1 MSTSIGVANGFTWL
15 GSPGEDFFRREIAT
29 YFDND
34 ENLTHISAGQVKS
47 MLADYEAEGASPDDL
62 ARAQEFTRRLCE
74 LWEERG
80 LGDDDALTVQLG

>member
-15 GSPGEDFFRREIAT
+15 GSPGEDFFQREIAT

-34 ENLTHISAGQVKS
+34 ENLTHISAGQMKT
-47 MLADYEAEGASPDDL
+47 MLADYEAECASPEDL
-62 ARAQEFTRRLCE
+62 NRAREFTARFCA
-74 LWEERG
+74 LWAERG